1 MITTSEQ
8 TRIPGTSKTNYTLS
22 IVSQNFLMHTRTFS
36 LLVATVAVLF
46 AHGTAQAHPG
56 RTDSSGCHTCKTN
69 CPSYGLDYGEYHC
82 HNGGGSTGGG
92 GSTYTPSYTTTPT
105 TDYSCPEGQHFN
117 SNTNSCTCGSGQEEN
132 ASGKC
137 VCKSGFIPT
146 SASYCMRLPS
156 NAHEATDAASGWEC
170 NDGYELRGSSCAK
183 ASVDASG
190 EVQVSRVVDGD
201 TVKVL
206 INGQE
211 ETVRVIGI
219 DTPETVDP
227 RKTVQCFGKEASAK
241 MKSLVEGKNVEL
253 QKNPAEER
261 DKYDRLL
268 RYIELNGQ
276 DIGAQMIRDGY
287 AFSYKSFPHP
297 RLEEYNQLE
306 REAREANRGL
316 WSSCDEDDM
325 SKTAAPENSNEEF
338 SDVTET
344 HPYMQA
350 IRWGKDSRVLNGYP
364 DGTFQPDKTVNRAEF
379 LKIVLEGKGV
389 DVASA
394 TAPTKFTDVD
404 ENAWYAPYVRYA
416 KANGI
421 IQGYPDGSFKP
432 SQPVNFAEALKMA
445 YVALDVPSTETGGE
459 WYERFL
465 RHAKKNSVLFSDNVN
480 VGAGM
485 SRKDVVWIVYKMMNH
500 TGEWQQPEAATLTD
514 DYEYYITHIELNGFP
529 TSWDADAED
538 DGLELGANFY
548 FKNKADPDV
557 PEEMGYPLNND
568 WTVEVSIYDQ
578 ETDDNTFQ
586 DKKGQL
592 LFHHVYSQNEVQYNA
607 DNYPFVRI
615 PIEQLKDAG
624 KTYAW
629 VEATFSSSRGTFSAQ
644 SKYMTV
650 RMETDEANAAENQV
664 KDLDLRSIS
673 GYAYWTNWDGDLEK
687 DGFELQTYFK
697 DVNDEQ
703 VYPNSK
709 DWTVT
714 VKIYN
719 SESNYSKY
727 KDFSTHKTTLANT
740 VTYSGN
746 KVSYESLGSPFVR
759 VSDEDMRGVTSERMI
774 VEATYSSPT
783 YGTFS
788 MAVETPDDRND

>member
-1 MITTSEQ
+1 MKNI
-8 TRIPGTSKTNYTLS
+8 
-22 IVSQNFLMHTRTFS
+22 TFS
-36 LLVATVAVLF
+36 LPLTIITVLLV
-46 AHGTAQAHPG
+46 HGTVEAHSG
-56 RTDSSGCHTCKTN
+56 RTDSSGCHN
-69 CPSYGLDYGEYHC
+69 DNINGGYHC
-82 HNGGGSTGGG
+82 HNGGSSGGGG
-92 GSTYTPSYTTTPT
+92 GSYDYDNGSDNDTCDNDSYRSEYGTCLS
-105 TDYSCPEGQHFN
+105 YPE
-117 SNTNSCTCGSGQEEN
+117 
-132 ASGKC
+132 
-137 VCKSGFIPT
+137 
-146 SASYCMRLPS
+146 
-156 NAHEATDAASGWEC
+156 TDADERTTLKRGEC
-170 NDGYELRGSSCAK
+170 PYGQYSVGDDCHLPANACTQRHGPNAEHSNDGECWCRDGYAFDHGYCKFVNTAR
-183 ASVDASG
+183 SG
-190 EVQVSRVVDGD
+190 RDETVNRIQRRLQENTRTSTNANDETTVNRVVDGD
-201 TVKVL
+201 TLKVL
-206 INGQE
+206 INRQV

-227 RKTVQCFGKEASAK
+227 RKAVQCFGKEASAK

-287 AFSYKSFPHP
+287 AFSYKQYPHP
-297 RLEEYNQLE
+297 RLEEYNRLE
-306 REAREANRGL
+306 REAREAKRGL

-325 SKTAAPENSNEEF
+325 SKGAALENDNEEF

-350 IRWGKDSRVLNGYP
+350 IRWGKTSRVLNGYP

-389 DVASA
+389 DVATA

-459 WYERFL
+459 WYEKFL

-500 TGEWQQPEAATLTD
+500 TGEWQQPEAATPKD
-514 DYEYYITHIELNGFP
+514 EYDHYITHIELNGFP

-548 FKNKADPDV
+548 FKSKSNPDE
-557 PEEMGYPLNND
+557 PEQLGYPLNKD
-568 WTVEVSIYDQ
+568 WTANVTIYDQ
-578 ETDDNTFQ
+578 ETDDDTFQ

-592 LFHHVYSQNEVQYNA
+592 LFSHNYSQNEVQYNA
-607 DNYPFVRI
+607 DGYPFVRI

-629 VEATFSSSRGTFSAQ
+629 VEATFSSSRGTFSGQ

-650 RMETDEANAAENQV
+650 RMETDEANAADNQV

-719 SESNYSKY
+719 SESDYSKY

-746 KVSYESLGSPFVR
+746 KVRYESLGSPFVR
-759 VSDEDMRGVTSERMI
+759 VADEDMRGVTTKRMI